1 MDFVYNDG
9 GRSKDFKAKSVGDC
23 VTRAI
28 AIATWTDYK
37 EVYDAIN
44 KLAKAERVGSK
55 KRHISS
61 SRNGVYKIT
70 ERKYLESKGWSYKPL
85 MKIGATEHY
94 YLCESDLEKLGLDY
108 GVYIFQIKR
117 HLTTVID
124 GVINDTFNPSEYREP
139 LLYGYYYE
147 EGKYEEA

>member
-9 GRSKDFKAKSVGDC
+9 GRSRYFKAKSVGDC

-28 AIATWTDYK
+28 AIATRTDYK
-37 EVYDAIN
+37 EVYDSIN

-70 ERKYLESKGWSYKPL
+70 ERKYLESIGWSYKPL
-85 MKIGATEHY
+85 MKIGASEHY
-94 YLCESDLEKLGLDY
+94 YLTESDLETLELDN
-108 GVYIFQIKR
+108 GRYILQIRR
-117 HLTTVID
+117 HLTAVVD
-124 GVINDTFNPSEYREP
+124 GVINDTFNPSEYYDP
-139 LLYGYYYE
+139 MLYGYYY
-147 EGKYEEA
+147 KA

>member
-9 GRSKDFKAKSVGDC
+9 GRSRYFKAKSVGDC

-28 AIATWTDYK
+28 AIATRTDYK
-37 EVYDAIN
+37 EVYDSIN

-85 MKIGATEHY
+85 MKIGASEHY
-94 YLCESDLEKLGLDY
+94 YLTESDLETLGLED
-108 GVYIFQIKR
+108 GRYILQIRR
-117 HLTTVID
+117 HLTAVVD
-124 GVINDTFNPSEYREP
+124 GVINDTFNPSEYYDP
-139 LLYGYYYE
+139 MLYGYYY
-147 EGKYEEA
+147 KA

>member
-9 GRSKDFKAKSVGDC
+9 GRSRYFKAKSVGDC

-28 AIATWTDYK
+28 AIATRTDYK
-37 EVYDAIN
+37 EVYDSLN

-70 ERKYLESKGWSYKPL
+70 ERKYLESIGWSYKPL
-85 MKIGATEHY
+85 MKIGASEHY
-94 YLCESDLEKLGLDY
+94 YLTESDLETLELDD
-108 GVYIFQIKR
+108 GRYILQIRR
-117 HLTTVID
+117 HLTAVID
-124 GVINDTFNPSEYREP
+124 GVINDTFNPSEYYDP
-139 LLYGYYYE
+139 MLYGYYY
-147 EGKYEEA
+147 KA

>member
-9 GRSKDFKAKSVGDC
+9 GRSRYYRAESVGDC

-28 AIATWTDYK
+28 AIATRTDYK
-37 EVYDAIN
+37 EVYDSIN

-70 ERKYLESKGWSYKPL
+70 ERKYLESIGWSYKPL
-85 MKIGATEHY
+85 MKIGSSEHY
-94 YLCESDLEKLGLDY
+94 YLTESDLETLGLED
-108 GVYIFQIKR
+108 GRYILQIRR
-117 HLTTVID
+117 HLTAVID
-124 GVINDTFNPSEYREP
+124 GVINDTFNPSEYYDP
-139 LLYGYYYE
+139 MLYGYYY
-147 EGKYEEA
+147 KA